1 MDLLLVRHGVSEHNT
16 SDVISGGT
24 SNPNLSQAGVK
35 QVEEVSKIIDNNKTV
50 ENTKMQVDSQLRR
63 LQNE

>member
-35 QVEEVSKIIDNNKTV
+35 QR
-50 ENTKMQVDSQLRR
+50 Q
-63 LQNE
+63 